1 MKILFMG
8 TPLFAVNVLDKI
20 YQKKYNLIGVVT
32 APDKPAGRG
41 KKINQSAVKQ
51 YCLSKQI
58 NLLQPYNL
66 KEKEFVNHIQNL
78 NPDLIIVVAFRML
91 PKVIWEIPKYGTFN
105 LHASLLPNYRGAA
118 PINWVIINGEKETG
132 VTTFFIDE
140 KIDTGTVIMSE
151 KVNIKDGTTAGKLQ
165 NKLMDIGAILV
176 INTIEKIANND
187 LNVKKQVHSYD
198 LKIAPKLNRINTEI
212 KWDYN
217 HFKIRQFILGL
228 SPYPGAWTTLS
239 LNNKTYNFKIFNA
252 KLSKKEFPQKKIVIY
267 NNRLYIG
274 TFKYSIELT
283 EVQMEGKKRM
293 SVDLFL
299 KGNKNIENYTI
310 I

>member
-20 YQKKYNLIGVVT
+20 YQKKYDLIGVVT

-58 NLLQPYNL
+58 NLFQPYNL
-66 KEKEFVNHIQNL
+66 KDKEFVNHIQNL
-78 NPDLIIVVAFRML
+78 NPDLIVVVAFRML
-91 PKVIWEIPKYGTFN
+91 PRVIWEIPKYGTFN

-140 KIDTGTVIMSE
+140 KIDTGAVIMSE
-151 KVNIKDGTTAGKLQ
+151 KLNIKDGTTAGELHNQ
-165 NKLMDIGAILV
+165 LMDIGAILV
-176 INTIEKIANND
+176 INTIEKIAYNN
-187 LNVKKQVHSYD
+187 LNLKKQVHSFD
-198 LKIAPKLNRINTEI
+198 LRIAPKLNRINTEI
-212 KWDYN
+212 KWDN
-217 HFKIRQFILGL
+217 DHTRIRQFILGL

-239 LNNKTYNFKIFNA
+239 LNNQNYNFKIFNA
-252 KLSKKEFPQKKIVIY
+252 QISKKKYTLKKIVID
-267 NNRLYIG
+267 NSKIYIG
-274 TFKYSIELT
+274 TKKYSIELK

-299 KGNKNIENYTI
+299 KGNQNFENYTI

>member
-1 MKILFMG
+1 MG

-20 YQKKYNLIGVVT
+20 YQKKYDLIGVVT

-58 NLLQPYNL
+58 NLFQPYNL
-66 KEKEFVNHIQNL
+66 KDKEFVNHIQNL
-78 NPDLIIVVAFRML
+78 NPDLIVVVAFRML
-91 PKVIWEIPKYGTFN
+91 PRVIWEIPKYGTFN

-140 KIDTGTVIMSE
+140 KIDTGAVIMSE
-151 KVNIKDGTTAGKLQ
+151 KLNIKDGTTAGELHNQ
-165 NKLMDIGAILV
+165 LMDIGAILV
-176 INTIEKIANND
+176 INTIEKIAYNN
-187 LNVKKQVHSYD
+187 LNLKKQVHSFD
-198 LKIAPKLNRINTEI
+198 LRIAPKLNRINTEI
-212 KWDYN
+212 KWDN
-217 HFKIRQFILGL
+217 DHTRIRQFILGL

-239 LNNKTYNFKIFNA
+239 LNNQNYNFKIFNA
-252 KLSKKEFPQKKIVIY
+252 QISKKKYTLKKIVID
-267 NNRLYIG
+267 NSKIYIG
-274 TFKYSIELT
+274 TKKYSIELT

-299 KGNKNIENYTI
+299 KGNQNFENYKI

>member
-1 MKILFMG
+1 M
-8 TPLFAVNVLDKI
+8 T
-20 YQKKYNLIGVVT
+20 IGVVT

-66 KEKEFVNHIQNL
+66 KDKEFVNHIQNL
-78 NPDLIIVVAFRML
+78 NPDLIVVVAFRML
-91 PKVIWEIPKYGTFN
+91 PRVIWEIPKYGTFN

-140 KIDTGTVIMSE
+140 KIDTGAVIMSE
-151 KVNIKDGTTAGKLQ
+151 KINIKDGTTAGELH

-176 INTIEKIANND
+176 VNTIEKIAYNN
-187 LNVKKQVHSYD
+187 LNIKKQVHSCD

-212 KWDYN
+212 KWDN
-217 HFKIRQFILGL
+217 DHTRIRQFILGL

-239 LNNKTYNFKIFNA
+239 LNNQNYNFKIFNA
-252 KLSKKEFPQKKIVIY
+252 QISKK
-267 NNRLYIG
+267 
-274 TFKYSIELT
+274 KYT
-283 EVQMEGKKRM
+283 
-293 SVDLFL
+293 
-299 KGNKNIENYTI
+299 
-310 I
+310 